1 MPRSVIAVR
10 CFSSPMFLKNEL
22 AVLLLF
28 LLLLGA
34 TVFGNEDADR
44 WVPENVPENSLAE
57 FLDYY
62 QQYLHYQK
70 KLPGRDDDDKAESK
84 AQRLKSKR
92 EDQRERA
99 VLCERLGEVLADLAR
114 APELRPSVDGLVDS
128 DGKELKKEPKYK
140 ISQTWNLYKNIPFNA
155 ADLWQ
160 EACFLKLRALMH
172 LLDAESL
179 EAELLALEF
188 PDSAPPDWEPR
199 LRALDSINAYAA
211 DLRSYERLQPLYL
224 AIKRTWYGRSLGLIE
239 QQRKAI
245 TEKQSKEPISNELES
260 STVESNAV
268 GSDAAEF
275 GPLKTELAKVVFDY
289 QAFLP
294 DRLSLKEAELG
305 EAMIDSAL
313 RLHAPETL
321 DRLGSVL
328 EAAIRQA
335 ATFKESPEKSHLLE
349 LLETERGMIRRSRL
363 LGKEMPIWGIL
374 LDRDRSGKALDPA
387 ALEGKVVL
395 LDFWATWCGPCVAE
409 FPHLKKLYEKYHEK
423 GFEIIG
429 YNVDSDWEKAYSYLQ
444 ERPLPWPVLSKEL
457 SLPMTSVPM
466 PLSTYY
472 GAKRIPV
479 VLLRDREGKT
489 VLIEAKGQELD
500 AKLEQLFRRDVE
512 PH

>member
-1 MPRSVIAVR
+1 
-10 CFSSPMFLKNEL
+10 MFFKNAL
-22 AVLLLF
+22 AVLLF
-28 LLLLGA
+28 LLLGA

-62 QQYLHYQK
+62 QQYLHSQK
-70 KLPGRDDDDKAESK
+70 VLPGREDEDDPVLK
-84 AQRLKSKR
+84 AQRLEAR
-92 EDQRERA
+92 RDDQRQRA

-128 DGKELKKEPKYK
+128 DGKELKKESKYK
-140 ISQTWNLYKNIPFNA
+140 IPQTWNLYKNIPLNA

-160 EACFLKLRALMH
+160 EACFLKFRALMH
-172 LLDAESL
+172 TLDAESL
-179 EAELLALEF
+179 DAELFALEF
-188 PDSAPPDWEPR
+188 PDSPLPDWEPR
-199 LRALDSINAYAA
+199 LRALGSINAYAA
-211 DLRSYERLQPLYL
+211 DICPYERLQTLYL
-224 AIKRTWYGRSLGLIE
+224 AIKRTWFGRLLGLIE

-245 TEKQSKEPISNELES
+245 TEKQSKSNEPDS
-260 STVESNAV
+260 SEI
-268 GSDAAEF
+268 GPDATEF
-275 GPLKTELAKVVFDY
+275 GPLKTELAKVVLDY

-294 DRLSLKEAELG
+294 EQLSVKEAELG

-313 RLHAPETL
+313 RLDAPETL
-321 DRLGSVL
+321 DRLDLVL
-328 EAAIRQA
+328 QVALRQA
-335 ATFKESPEKSHLLE
+335 ATFKESLEKSHLLE

-387 ALEGKVVL
+387 TLEGKVVL

-500 AKLEQLFRRDVE
+500 AMLEQLFRRDVE